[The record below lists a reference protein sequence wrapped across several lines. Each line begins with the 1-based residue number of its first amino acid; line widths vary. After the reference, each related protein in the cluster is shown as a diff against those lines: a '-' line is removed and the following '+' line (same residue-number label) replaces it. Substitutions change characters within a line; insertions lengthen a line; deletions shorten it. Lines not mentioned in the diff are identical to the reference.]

1 MLDRRATIALSILTG
16 IALELAIHAM
26 TGRREAW
33 DSSQYWSVGLPIAG
47 VVALLLGYLAGGRRW
62 IWTLL
67 IVPAQVTTMMLRNG
81 EIGTLWPLMMPRV
94 CSQPAVCRRGLGRR
108 LAALAQ
114 RRPSVLTGSGTQK
127 RDDRF
132 ACLRDPSGAEP
143 FDLTLYLPEIERRRP
158 AQEPPDLTAEPL
170 LLNVACIRKERSDR
184 TLRGSVLR
192 KKVLVQITGEH
203 APQFGEVLHRSQS
216 G

>member
-81 EIGTLWPLMMPRV
+81 EIGTLWPLMMILACVLSLPFAGVAWVGAWLR
-94 CSQPAVCRRGLGRR
+94 SRRGGL
-108 LAALAQ
+108 
-114 RRPSVLTGSGTQK
+114 
-127 RDDRF
+127 
-132 ACLRDPSGAEP
+132 
-143 FDLTLYLPEIERRRP
+143 
-158 AQEPPDLTAEPL
+158 
-170 LLNVACIRKERSDR
+170 
-184 TLRGSVLR
+184 
-192 KKVLVQITGEH
+192 
-203 APQFGEVLHRSQS
+203 QS
-216 G
+216 